1 MWSIVKKCIMLVLLA
16 VFCSCLSSV
25 GFCSQAA
32 DAETVTVSKK
42 DWITLQQNNA
52 AQKKALEKLWTELL
66 EARAAR
72 NESNQALL
80 EARSLLE
87 ASQMTSDEM
96 MQKFLLL
103 SNESQMQKE
112 EIARLKKD
120 LAVAKTESL
129 TAYESI
135 VKANQ
140 YLAATKEE
148 IEAQRAE
155 WQKRENQL
163 ERQRLAW
170 QVLFALAVGGGIALA
185 T

>member
-1 MWSIVKKCIMLVLLA
+1 MWSKVKKCIMPVLLA
-16 VFCSCLSSV
+16 VCCLCFSSV
-25 GFCSQAA
+25 GFCFQAA
-32 DAETVTVSKK
+32 DAETVIVSKT
-42 DWITLQQNNA
+42 DWERLKQNNA
-52 AQKKALEKLWTELL
+52 AQKRALEELWTELL

-112 EIARLKKD
+112 EIAKLKKD
-120 LAVAKTESL
+120 LAAVKTESL

-140 YLAATKEE
+140 YLADTKAE

-155 WQKRENQL
+155 WQKREAQL
-163 ERQRLAW
+163 ERQRLEW
-170 QVLFALAVGGGIALA
+170 QILFALAVGGGIALA